1 MAAKG
6 DSGKSTK
13 LHWRT
18 CLKCTTRLSE
28 LCHDTHTLCEKCRGK
43 VCDYDSFCD
52 ECKSWTKD
60 FRRMFMKHQRTLYLK
75 RVSKENAKAKTKSPP
90 VVDDAASTASIES
103 HVSLP
108 VVILPLD
115 PQSVDTDDNL
125 CNLGNIQNVD
135 NVEIQTQPEIPQ
147 PPPPPPHL
155 PPRILTL
162 ALFSLLLPDFTNYLI
177 NFRGVEPLHVNI

>member
-1 MAAKG
+1 M
-6 DSGKSTK
+6 
-13 LHWRT
+13 
-18 CLKCTTRLSE
+18 
-28 LCHDTHTLCEKCRGK
+28 
-43 VCDYDSFCD
+43 
-52 ECKSWTKD
+52 
-60 FRRMFMKHQRTLYLK
+60 
-75 RVSKENAKAKTKSPP
+75 
-90 VVDDAASTASIES
+90 VDDAASTASIDS

-115 PQSVDTDDNL
+115 PQSVDADDNL

-135 NVEIQTQPEIPQ
+135 NVVEIQSQPEIP
-147 PPPPPPHL
+147 PPPPLP

>member
-1 MAAKG
+1 MVAKG

-13 LHWRT
+13 LQWRT

-28 LCHDTHTLCEKCRGK
+28 LCYDTHTLCEKCHGQ

-52 ECKSWTKD
+52 ECNSWTKD
-60 FRRMFMKHQRTLYLK
+60 FRRMYMKHQRTLYLK
-75 RVSKENAKAKTKSPP
+75 RVSKGNAKAKVKSPP
-90 VVDDAASTASIES
+90 VVDDAASTVSIES

-115 PQSVDTDDNL
+115 PQSVDADDNL
-125 CNLGNIQNVD
+125 CNLGNIQYVD
-135 NVEIQTQPEIPQ
+135 NIVEIQSQPEIPPL
-147 PPPPPPHL
+147 PPPQL
-155 PPRILTL
+155 LTL

-177 NFRGVEPLHVNI
+177 NFRGVEPLHVNM

>member
-1 MAAKG
+1 
-6 DSGKSTK
+6 
-13 LHWRT
+13 
-18 CLKCTTRLSE
+18 
-28 LCHDTHTLCEKCRGK
+28 
-43 VCDYDSFCD
+43 
-52 ECKSWTKD
+52 
-60 FRRMFMKHQRTLYLK
+60 MKHQRTLYLK

-135 NVEIQTQPEIPQ
+135 NVVEIQTQPEIPPL
-147 PPPPPPHL
+147 PPPSHL
-155 PPRILTL
+155 E
-162 ALFSLLLPDFTNYLI
+162 F
-177 NFRGVEPLHVNI
+177 